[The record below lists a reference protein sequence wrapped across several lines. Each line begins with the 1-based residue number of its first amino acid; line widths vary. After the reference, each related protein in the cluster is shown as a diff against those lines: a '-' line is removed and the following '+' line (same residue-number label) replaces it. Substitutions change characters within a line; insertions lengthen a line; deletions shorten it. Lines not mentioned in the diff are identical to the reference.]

1 MKKILA
7 VLLSMAMVVC
17 MMPTA
22 VFAAGETPASK
33 IDLENATITL
43 SATAAVY
50 NGKVQTPTITVKD
63 AAGKE
68 AKLDT
73 DYTIKWVKG
82 DLAKKDDFTSA
93 TEASELKDAGTYSV
107 LISAKTDSAVL
118 QGEPVI
124 KQFKIDKYD
133 LSKVIIL
140 VADQIA
146 APSGNTLAAGSLSYY
161 YEGRTMPAADVT
173 NIFDPNLK
181 VTLTGDATKGYT
193 ASFTMD
199 KANGDA
205 DNFSGAIPST
215 GFKVVKNISDC
226 IVKSV
231 NGTEV
236 LSVISGG
243 AYDNT
248 NKNVAG
254 LFSLYDGDTKLTYG
268 TDYTVSTD
276 DAKTAGEHAVT
287 IKGIGK
293 YGSTKPATLKIDPR
307 NANTYVRADAIPD
320 QTFAS
325 QTSVEPVLK
334 DTTLNKV
341 LEQGKDYVV
350 TPPSAV
356 AAGNKN
362 SVKVTFIGNYTGAD
376 LDISFNVVAND
387 KNVAGT
393 GIAVS
398 YNGKDISNGGLIVTG
413 GMYNGASQPLYG
425 ISVYTVD
432 GTKRT
437 DLSSN
442 YYTISYEYFD
452 SKGKTVATT
461 SPVDAKTYSVYLV
474 GRNGYA
480 GKRLLGT
487 YTIQKYNMSYVDVN
501 VYMANAVATPTV
513 TVKSK
518 YENITFTKDKD
529 FTFTHWVNTSK
540 GTVTV
545 SVTAVVDGN
554 LTGSTTVT
562 SPITAKSITS
572 CSASFVNNRNSA
584 IYTGYVITPD
594 VIVRDGYTTLTKGTH
609 YKVVYKNAAGKTVSA
624 IKDAGTYTVEIQG
637 MGAYV
642 GTLTLYFTVTG
653 NDISNYTVTLK
664 ENSVN
669 ATGMIQIP
677 RIDSVKS
684 GNKVLATS
692 NYTVSYQDATGK
704 TVSIIKDPGTYKV
717 VVTGKGAYSGSTY
730 ATYRVVGLTQT
741 ITIGKDS
748 YKAYPTTD
756 DFDLNAKS
764 DYALSKLTYTSS
776 NPAVA
781 SVSANGTVTINKVG
795 RAVITINAS
804 QVGKYEA
811 ASKSVIIKVYP
822 KKTVITRSLWT
833 GGNAKQFKVR
843 WNYQDGATKYQIR
856 YSRYSDFN
864 KYSTKN
870 VASRGNNNYATQTN
884 TVKKLR
890 SNTKYFVKVRAI
902 YVDEE
907 SGAVYYGR
915 WSSVR
920 SIKTK

>member
-1 MKKILA
+1 
-7 VLLSMAMVVC
+7 MAMVVC

-22 VFAAGETPASK
+22 VFAETSVVPASK
-33 IDLENATITL
+33 TDLDKATITL
-43 SATAAVY
+43 SATSTVY
-50 NGKVQTPTITVKD
+50 NGKDQTPTVTVKD
-63 AAGKE
+63 A
-68 AKLDT
+68 KLDI
-73 DYTIKWVKG
+73 DYELKWAKG
-82 DLAKKDDFTSA
+82 DLKQAYEFTDKV
-93 TEASELKDAGTYSV
+93 TVTELKDAGTYSV
-107 LISAKTDSAVL
+107 LISAKTESSIL

-133 LSKVIIL
+133 LSKVIVL
-140 VADQIA
+140 VADQITV
-146 APSGNTLAAGSLSYY
+146 PSGNALADGSLSYY
-161 YEGRTMPAADVT
+161 YDGRTMSTEDVT
-173 NIFDPNLK
+173 NIFGSNLN
-181 VTLTGDATKGYT
+181 VTWTGDKDKGYT
-193 ASFTMD
+193 ASFTMID
-199 KANGDA
+199 AN
-205 DNFSGAIPST
+205 NFSGTIPNT
-215 GFKVVKNISDC
+215 RFKVVNDISKC
-226 IVKSV
+226 TVKSV
-231 NGTEV
+231 YGANE

-248 NKNVAG
+248 NKNVAS
-254 LFSLYDGDTKLTYG
+254 LFSLYDGSTKLVYG

-276 DAKTAGEHAVT
+276 DAKTAGSHNVT
-287 IKGIGK
+287 IRGIGK
-293 YGSTKPATLKIDPR
+293 YGSTKIATLKIDPR

-325 QTSVEPVLK
+325 QTSVEPVLR
-334 DTTLNKV
+334 DTSLNKV
-341 LEQGKDYVV
+341 LERGEDYVIA
-350 TPPSAV
+350 PPSTV
-356 AAGNKN
+356 SAGNKN
-362 SVKVTFIGNYTGAD
+362 NVRVSFIGNYAGNAM
-376 LDISFNVVAND
+376 DIQFNVVADD
-387 KNVAGT
+387 KAVT
-393 GIAVS
+393 GNKVS
-398 YNGKDISNGGLIVTG
+398 VFYNGRDYSNAGLNVNG
-413 GMYNGASQPLYG
+413 ARYNGASQPLYG

-432 GTKRT
+432 GTNKT
-437 DLSSN
+437 DLSST
-442 YYTISYEYFD
+442 YYTINYEYTD
-452 SKGKTVATT
+452 SKGKVVSTA

-480 GKRLLGT
+480 GKRLIGT

-513 TVKSK
+513 TVRSK

-545 SVTAVVDGN
+545 SVTAVPDGN
-554 LTGSTTVT
+554 LTGSTSVT

-584 IYTGYVITPD
+584 IYTGYVINPD

-741 ITIGKDS
+741 ITTGKDS

>member
-1 MKKILA
+1 
-7 VLLSMAMVVC
+7 MAMVVC

-22 VFAAGETPASK
+22 VFAADETPVAPASK
-33 IDLENATITL
+33 TDLEKATITL
-43 SATAAVY
+43 SAASAVY
-50 NGKVQTPTITVKD
+50 NGKDQEPMVTVTGAVKD
-63 AAGKE
+63 
-68 AKLDT
+68 T
-73 DYTIKWVKG
+73 DFEVKWAKG
-82 DLAKKDDFTSA
+82 DLKKADEFTDEV
-93 TEASELKDAGTYSV
+93 TVTELKDAGKYSV
-107 LISAKTDSAVL
+107 LIKATDNGKLENSTVRNFTISEYNLDKADIRIKNQTTIPSSNGEGKADAPFNELQKDTINFYYGGEKITAEAAKVFT
-118 QGEPVI
+118 E
-124 KQFKIDKYD
+124 KI
-133 LSKVIIL
+133 
-140 VADQIA
+140 
-146 APSGNTLAAGSLSYY
+146 T
-161 YEGRTMPAADVT
+161 
-173 NIFDPNLK
+173 
-181 VTLTGDATKGYT
+181 VTLTKNTDNNYT
-193 ASFTMD
+193 ASFALKNEAD
-199 KANGDA
+199 KK
-205 DNFSGAIPST
+205 NFSGTLSATSFSIV
-215 GFKVVKNISDC
+215 GDISDAQMRKPDGKTV
-226 IVKSV
+226 ITDKSI
-231 NGTEV
+231 T
-236 LSVISGG
+236 S
-243 AYDNT
+243 DQP
-248 NKNVAG
+248 
-254 LFSLYDGDTKLTYG
+254 YDGKVKAVASMFTLYKGDKQLYLNR
-268 TDYTVSTD
+268 DYTVTCAEATKAGVHDVKIEGMGAYGGSI
-276 DAKTAGEHAVT
+276 DAKLT
-287 IKGIGK
+287 IGQ
-293 YGSTKPATLKIDPR
+293 R
-307 NANTYVRADAIPD
+307 NANIYVNPDSIPD
-320 QTFAS
+320 QTMKDVNN
-325 QTSVEPVLK
+325 VEPVLRDRELGILK
-334 DTTLNKV
+334 KG
-341 LEQGKDYVV
+341 EDYNIDSRSGEPGTNGTVV
-350 TPPSAV
+350 VSF
-356 AAGNKN
+356 K
-362 SVKVTFIGNYTGAD
+362 GNYTGNTMSIPFKIVAD
-376 LDISFNVVAND
+376 D
-387 KNVAGT
+387 KNIDGK

-398 YNGKDISNGGLIVTG
+398 YNGKDYSNGGLIVTG

-425 ISVYTVD
+425 ISVYTFD
-432 GTKRT
+432 GIKKT
-437 DLSSN
+437 DLSST
-442 YYTISYEYFD
+442 YYTINYEYTD
-452 SKGKTVATT
+452 TKGKVVSTT
-461 SPVDAKTYSVYLV
+461 APVDAKRYSVYLV

-554 LTGSTTVT
+554 LTGSTSVT

-572 CSASFVNNRNSA
+572 CSAGFVNNRNSA
-584 IYTGYVITPD
+584 IYTGYAITPD

-741 ITIGKDS
+741 ITTGKDS

>member
-1 MKKILA
+1 
-7 VLLSMAMVVC
+7 MAMVVC
-17 MMPTA
+17 MMPA
-22 VFAAGETPASK
+22 AAFATDTPASK
-33 IDLENATITL
+33 TDIAKATITL
-43 SATAAVY
+43 SATSAVY
-50 NGKVQTPTITVKD
+50 NGKDQKPKVTVKD
-63 AAGKE
+63 ATGKE
-68 AKLDT
+68 AELET
-73 DYTIKWVKG
+73 DYEVKWAKG
-82 DLAKKDDFTSA
+82 NLTTKEAFTNEV
-93 TEASELKDAGTYSV
+93 TVTELKDAGYYSV
-107 LISAKTDSAVL
+107 LISAKENSKVL
-118 QGEPVI
+118 SESSEEKPVI
-124 KQFKIDKYD
+124 KYFKIDKYD

-140 VADQIA
+140 VADQITN
-146 APSGNTLAAGSLSYY
+146 PKDNNLADESLSFFYN
-161 YEGRTMPAADVT
+161 GNAMSKTDVD
-173 NIFDPNLK
+173 NIFTPNLK
-181 VTLTGDATKGYT
+181 IKLDGDETNGYT

-199 KANGDA
+199 KVSGGGV
-205 DNFSGAIPST
+205 DNFTGAIPST
-215 GFKVVKNISDC
+215 RFKVVKNIGSETVK
-226 IVKSV
+226 VKSA
-231 NGTEV
+231 NGSETIE
-236 LSVISGG
+236 LISGG
-243 AYDNT
+243 IYDNT
-248 NKNVAG
+248 NKNVAS
-254 LFSLYDGDTKLTYG
+254 LFSLYDGSTKLVYG

-276 DAKTAGEHAVT
+276 DAKTAGSHTVT
-287 IKGIGK
+287 IRGIGK
-293 YGSTKPATLKIDPR
+293 YGSTKIATLKIDPR
-307 NANTYVRADAIPD
+307 NANPYVRADAIPD

-341 LEQGKDYVV
+341 LEKGKDYVV
-350 TPPSAV
+350 TPPRAV
-356 AAGNKN
+356 GAGNKN

-387 KNVAGT
+387 KNVAGK

-398 YNGKDISNGGLIVTG
+398 YNGTDYSSGGLIVTG

-442 YYTISYEYFD
+442 YYTISYEYTD

-529 FTFTHWVNTSK
+529 FTFSHWVNTSK

-545 SVTAVVDGN
+545 YVTAVADGN

-572 CSASFVNNRNSA
+572 CTAGFVNNRNSA

-741 ITIGKDS
+741 ITTGKDS

>member
-1 MKKILA
+1 
-7 VLLSMAMVVC
+7 MAMVVC
-17 MMPTA
+17 MMPAA
-22 VFAAGETPASK
+22 VFAAGETG
-33 IDLENATITL
+33 ITENATLITEKMV
-43 SATAAVY
+43 SVSGGSVY
-50 NGKVQTPTITVKD
+50 DGTEKKPITVND
-63 AAGKE
+63 SSNLLTEG
-68 AKLDT
+68 T
-73 DYTIKWVKG
+73 DYDVKWVVAG
-82 DLAKKDDFTSA
+82 GT
-93 TEASELKDAGTYSV
+93 TEVESLKDAGTYSAV
-107 LISAKTDSAVL
+107 VTGKGKYTGTVNVKSYTITPYNLNSMVTDIRNQLKPQTGKYALPTTGSDDFYKTVKFYVASKELSQAELENLFGKNLGKLNVSL
-118 QGEPVI
+118 VEPATAN
-124 KQFKIDKYD
+124 DKY
-133 LSKVIIL
+133 K
-140 VADQIA
+140 
-146 APSGNTLAAGSLSYY
+146 
-161 YEGRTMPAADVT
+161 
-173 NIFDPNLK
+173 
-181 VTLTGDATKGYT
+181 
-193 ASFTMD
+193 ASFTVSDTANFTGGINPASFNLVENIESAAIKKKNDSNGAVILDLDGGEYDGRD
-199 KANGDA
+199 KD
-205 DNFSGAIPST
+205 
-215 GFKVVKNISDC
+215 IS
-226 IVKSV
+226 S
-231 NGTEV
+231 
-236 LSVISGG
+236 
-243 AYDNT
+243 
-248 NKNVAG
+248 
-254 LFSLYDGDTKLTYG
+254 LFSLYTTGSSTPLTYG
-268 TDYTVSTD
+268 VDYTIECADKKSVGTR
-276 DAKTAGEHAVT
+276 TVT
-287 IKGIGK
+287 INGIGK
-293 YGSTKPATLKIDPR
+293 YGSSKKINLVIGRRDAQKHVVPNTLSEQTEDAVKDKTVKPVLRDKDLGTELKENEDYQITEVVGTAGG
-307 NANTYVRADAIPD
+307 NGYVRVAFMNNYEGTAMDVPFKVVSNDNNVNSSKFEILYNNQNLSNATNATILG
-320 QTFAS
+320 
-325 QTSVEPVLK
+325 TSPE
-334 DTTLNKV
+334 
-341 LEQGKDYVV
+341 
-350 TPPSAV
+350 
-356 AAGNKN
+356 
-362 SVKVTFIGNYTGAD
+362 
-376 LDISFNVVAND
+376 
-387 KNVAGT
+387 
-393 GIAVS
+393 
-398 YNGKDISNGGLIVTG
+398 YNGS
-413 GMYNGASQPLYG
+413 AQPLTG
-425 ISVYTVD
+425 FVVYSDRAKNTI
-432 GTKRT
+432 
-437 DLSSN
+437 LSST
-442 YYTISYEYFD
+442 YYTISYEYVD

-461 SPVDAKTYSVYLV
+461 SPIDAKNYSVYLV

-480 GKRLLGT
+480 GKRLLG
-487 YTIQKYNMSYVDVN
+487 KYNIQRFTMNGYTVDVN

-513 TVKSK
+513 TVRSK
-518 YENITFTKDKD
+518 YGNITFTKDKD
-529 FTFTHWVNTSK
+529 FTFSSSVNASK

-545 SVTAVVDGN
+545 YVNSTPYGN
-554 LTGSTTVT
+554 LTGSTSVT

-584 IYTGYVITPD
+584 IYTGYVINPD

-741 ITIGKDS
+741 ITTGKDS

-833 GGNAKQFKVR
+833 GGNTKQFKVR